1 MDKKEDQSDSETPRR
16 QGEPPSLTEFIDR
29 LIDGVGWNF
38 ELLVDNIEI
47 RGELP
52 SIGQLEESSPETD
65 GESQADVRDQ
75 DRDHQDEASAESGD
89 EKKADPEPAPE
100 VTEKPNLK
108 RRSPGE
114 NVPAKF
120 RFFVEKADELFP
132 PEKIVEDFSA
142 LIVDQDYDIAKI
154 IRDLGA
160 DVHSGKFS
168 KDDVALNPLRIKPR
182 AFARWLRRDTNYRLR
197 TGPGTPWVEMLLNV
211 FEKIDEFIAGQA
223 ISETK
228 QPKKRDT
235 GAAVDDENLQFSPE
249 AVSPS
254 TSEEVEWESIDEIEK
269 KIKKL
274 APLELSVLLLG
285 ETGTGKEYY
294 ARRIHENSKRSGKPS
309 ITVNCSTLPKGRVD
323 SELFGHKKGAFT
335 GATSDHPGK
344 VRDAEG
350 GTIFLD
356 ELGDLPEESWGNL
369 LRFLQFKEIHPLGG
383 PTEVVDVR
391 VLAAT
396 NKRDM
401 VPKEVRNRFN
411 VLLTLPGSRLRR
423 KSRA

>member
-1 MDKKEDQSDSETPRR
+1 DQSDSETPRR

-168 KDDVALNPLRIKPR
+168 KDDVALNPLRIK
-182 AFARWLRRDTNYRLR
+182 
-197 TGPGTPWVEMLLNV
+197 
-211 FEKIDEFIAGQA
+211 
-223 ISETK
+223 
-228 QPKKRDT
+228 
-235 GAAVDDENLQFSPE
+235 
-249 AVSPS
+249 
-254 TSEEVEWESIDEIEK
+254 
-269 KIKKL
+269 
-274 APLELSVLLLG
+274 
-285 ETGTGKEYY
+285 
-294 ARRIHENSKRSGKPS
+294 
-309 ITVNCSTLPKGRVD
+309 
-323 SELFGHKKGAFT
+323 
-335 GATSDHPGK
+335 
-344 VRDAEG
+344 
-350 GTIFLD
+350 
-356 ELGDLPEESWGNL
+356 
-369 LRFLQFKEIHPLGG
+369 
-383 PTEVVDVR
+383 
-391 VLAAT
+391 
-396 NKRDM
+396 
-401 VPKEVRNRFN
+401 
-411 VLLTLPGSRLRR
+411 
-423 KSRA
+423 